1 MELDL
6 SQPKVE
12 EEERYFWPIYQK
24 VMVHLATPAPSSDH
38 CTAQFY
44 ILIMPISLPYYIFH
58 DTYNILLHFM
68 FFDKSKKMPIVS
80 KWQSLT
86 GCLKACIFLNRV

>member
-58 DTYNILLHFM
+58 DTDNRLSDTSSPQFHPRLFIPG
-68 FFDKSKKMPIVS
+68 FFTPRFFIP
-80 KWQSLT
+80 
-86 GCLKACIFLNRV
+86 